1 MTPFKR
7 ISGLNLFMSHLY
19 KDKVVSMPKEGPVS
33 QMGKIVGEK
42 IKNAPQKEMEKYKK
56 EAEKIASERERQL
69 EKFKFPTRKY
79 NSQVGFSR
87 DYPMLYK
94 EQRARAYKKYLLEW
108 EFQVEDW
115 LKKNNINLPISDF
128 KRMYN
133 RELKKTRSKRKE
145 ASKEEGKEASKEKV
159 KEEGKG
165 KSLKAAKK

>member
-1 MTPFKR
+1 
-7 ISGLNLFMSHLY
+7 MSHLY
-19 KDKVVSMPKEGPVS
+19 KDKVISMPKEGTVP

-56 EAEKIASERERQL
+56 EAEKIASEREKQL
-69 EKFKFPTRKY
+69 EKLKFPTRKY
-79 NSQVGFSR
+79 NSQAGFSR
-87 DYPMLYK
+87 DHPKLYK

-115 LKKNNINLPISDF
+115 LKKNKISLPISDF

-145 ASKEEGKEASKEKV
+145 ASKEEGKEEVKDEV